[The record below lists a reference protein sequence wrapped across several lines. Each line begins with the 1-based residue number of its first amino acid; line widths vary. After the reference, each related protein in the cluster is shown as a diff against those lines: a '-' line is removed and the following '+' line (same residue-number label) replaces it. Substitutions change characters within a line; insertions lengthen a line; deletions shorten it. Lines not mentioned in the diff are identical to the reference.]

1 MSLLERI
8 ATRLNVEPRSPIGAA
23 ADGHRRARWKAVLG
37 PIVLI
42 VVVGFFVLRARA
54 AAEELVFHWQPLNWG
69 NLVVS
74 LLIVLASCF
83 LVALLWWY
91 ILRLLGGQPT
101 PRQALH
107 AYFLSSLPRYIPGW
121 VWGYAGRTY
130 LIEQV
135 GVRRKVAVLGSAMEM
150 GLFAGTGLVI
160 GVFYWLKGTGAII
173 AATFIFGLVVVGVSA
188 LPLSMDRR
196 YRPGLKSIFESIVI
210 VFLYIGFWIVYGLS
224 VVILVGATLPT
235 LSAEQI
241 VTITS
246 GFSLAWLAGF
256 VAVFV
261 PGGLGIREAGM
272 VLVLEPI
279 IGSASAIL
287 IAILARVIN
296 LAVDAL
302 LFMFAL
308 IWKKNLSKKTITKG
322 D

>member
-1 MSLLERI
+1 
-8 ATRLNVEPRSPIGAA
+8 
-23 ADGHRRARWKAVLG
+23 
-37 PIVLI
+37 
-42 VVVGFFVLRARA
+42 
-54 AAEELVFHWQPLNWG
+54 
-69 NLVVS
+69 
-74 LLIVLASCF
+74 
-83 LVALLWWY
+83 
-91 ILRLLGGQPT
+91 
-101 PRQALH
+101 
-107 AYFLSSLPRYIPGW
+107 
-121 VWGYAGRTY
+121 
-130 LIEQV
+130 
-135 GVRRKVAVLGSAMEM
+135 
-150 GLFAGTGLVI
+150 
-160 GVFYWLKGTGAII
+160 
-173 AATFIFGLVVVGVSA
+173 
-188 LPLSMDRR
+188 
-196 YRPGLKSIFESIVI
+196 
-210 VFLYIGFWIVYGLS
+210 
-224 VVILVGATLPT
+224 VILVGATLPT

-308 IWKKNLSKKTITKG
+308 IWKKNLSKKTITKR